1 MKSNHYMPRKPST
14 PVAGR
19 RSGGFTLIELLV
31 VIAIIA
37 ILAALLLP
45 ALASAKRKARE
56 LNCLSNLKQITL
68 SGFMYIEDNG
78 RLISYYPY
86 DPTYYR
92 TLWMGSLIQYH
103 AAVDKVRLCPVAGT
117 NKPTDGVGT
126 ADIAWLW
133 GSTPP
138 IRASYGL
145 NGWLYDASND
155 PYGARNTGFEFG
167 SKETNIQKPA
177 QTPAFADEIGADG
190 WPTEVDPPAQN
201 LYTGNAYTGLLG
213 GMGRF
218 TIARHG
224 MNVRKNAT
232 ATSGQAMP
240 GAINIGFADGH
251 VGSVKLPNLNNQYWH
266 KNYVPP
272 ATIPPPQ

>member
-1 MKSNHYMPRKPST
+1 MNTISST
-14 PVAGR
+14 RLLHR
-19 RSGGFTLIELLV
+19 RAFTLIELLV

-56 LNCLSNLKQITL
+56 LNCISNLKQITL
-68 SGFMYIEDNG
+68 SGFMYIQDTG
-78 RLISYYPY
+78 KLISYYPY
-86 DPTYYR
+86 DPTYFR
-92 TLWMGSLIQYH
+92 TLWMGSLIEYH

-117 NKPTDGVGT
+117 DKTTTGVGT
-126 ADIAWLW
+126 ADTAWLW

-155 PYGARNTGFEFG
+155 PHGIEKPGFQFG
-167 SKETNIQKPA
+167 TKETDIQKPS

-190 WPTEVDPPAQN
+190 WPTEVDSPAQN
-201 LYTGNAYTGLLG
+201 LYTGYVYN

-224 MNVRKNAT
+224 MNMRKNAT
-232 ATSGQAMP
+232 ATSAQAMP

-251 VGSVKLPNLNNQYWH
+251 VGSVKLPNLYNQYWH

>member
-1 MKSNHYMPRKPST
+1 MKSNDAMPRKPSA

-68 SGFMYIEDNG
+68 SGFMYIQDTG
-78 RLISYYPY
+78 KLISYYPY
-86 DPTYYR
+86 DPTYFR

-103 AAVDKVRLCPVAGT
+103 AAVDKVRLCPVAGKD
-117 NKPTDGVGT
+117 NPTTGVGT
-126 ADIAWLW
+126 ADLAWLW

-145 NGWLYDASND
+145 NGWLYDASAD
-155 PYGARNTGFEFG
+155 PHGAQKNHSFQFG
-167 SKETNIQKPA
+167 STESAIQKPV
-177 QTPAFADEIGADG
+177 QTPAFADAIGA
-190 WPTEVDPPAQN
+190 
-201 LYTGNAYTGLLG
+201 
-213 GMGRF
+213 
-218 TIARHG
+218 
-224 MNVRKNAT
+224 
-232 ATSGQAMP
+232 
-240 GAINIGFADGH
+240 
-251 VGSVKLPNLNNQYWH
+251 VK
-266 KNYVPP
+266 V
-272 ATIPPPQ
+272 

>member
-1 MKSNHYMPRKPST
+1 MTAKRRISSP
-14 PVAGR
+14 AGPIHR
-19 RSGGFTLIELLV
+19 RVRSFTLIELLV
-31 VIAIIA
+31 VIAIIG
-37 ILAALLLP
+37 ILAAMLLP
-45 ALASAKRKARE
+45 TLASAKRKARE

-68 SGFMYIEDNG
+68 SGFMYIQDTSK
-78 RLISYYPY
+78 LISYYPY

-92 TLWMGSLIQYH
+92 TLWMGSLIEYH
-103 AAVDKVRLCPVAGT
+103 ASVYKVRLCPVAGT
-117 NKPTDGVGT
+117 NQPTDGVGT

-155 PYGARNTGFEFG
+155 PHGAINKALQFG
-167 SKETNIQKPA
+167 SKETDIQKPS

-190 WPTEVDPPAQN
+190 WPTAADPPARN
-201 LYTGNAYTGLLG
+201 LYTGNVYS

-224 MNVRKNAT
+224 TNVRKNTRA
-232 ATSGQAMP
+232 ASAQVMP
-240 GAINIGFADGH
+240 GAINIGYADGH
-251 VGSVKLPNLNNQYWH
+251 VGSVKLPVLYNQYWH
-266 KNYVPP
+266 RDYVPP
-272 ATIPPPQ
+272 ATVPPPQ